1 MSVSAS
7 VLPSSL
13 AVEPGGEQSC
23 WIQIRNT
30 GEIVDEFVFEVL
42 GDARDW
48 VELDPPK
55 LSLFP
60 AAEGELKLTFRP
72 PRRSTI
78 PAGLVPFG
86 LKVTSK
92 QNPDDTFVEEGAV
105 AVAPFYDT
113 GAELTPR
120 TSHGRLLGRHEL
132 AFDNRGNTPVN
143 GQLEGFDADNALTFA
158 FTPPALAAAP
168 GSATF
173 AKVRARPRKRFLR
186 GQPKTLPFQ
195 VRVKPEAG
203 EPRVVDG
210 AVVQEALIPKWL
222 VLAVLALAA
231 LVVLWAAFLK
241 PQIQSTARDAVK
253 APLRKQQK
261 QVDKANANAA
271 AAAAAAKQASTAAA
285 SAAED
290 AKIASGAAG
299 KATSKIVKIVSRQEV
314 TNVAARG
321 TPKSL
326 RLQVECQPA
335 QTCPVSYTV
344 PKNQTFSLTDIV
356 LGNPRG
362 DTGTLTL
369 KNGDEVVLDESLQN
383 FRDLDFH
390 FIAPIVVSGGQK
402 LAVVVACANPA
413 AATTAGASGGAGTA
427 AETAT
432 ATPATGPCSAAAS
445 LAGFV
450 KTQKKPAQQQKP

>member
-48 VELDPPK
+48 AELDPPK

-72 PRRSTI
+72 PRRSTT

-92 QNPDDTFVEEGAV
+92 QNPADTLVEEGKV

-120 TSHGRLLGRHEL
+120 TSHGRLMGRHEL
-132 AFDNRGNTPVN
+132 AFDNRGNTVVN
-143 GQLEGFDADNALTFA
+143 GALEGFDPDNALTFA
-158 FTPPALAAAP
+158 FKPPGLVAAP

-195 VRVKPEAG
+195 VRVKPESG

-222 VLAVLALAA
+222 VPALLALGV
-231 LVVLWAAFLK
+231 LVVLWAALLK
-241 PQIQSTARDAVK
+241 PTIQSTARDAVK

-261 QVDKANANAA
+261 QLDKANANAA
-271 AAAAAAKQASTAAA
+271 AASAAAKQATAAAA

-290 AKIASGAAG
+290 AKIASGAAT
-299 KATSKIVKIVSRQEV
+299 KATAKIVKIVSRQEV
-314 TNVAARG
+314 TNVAAHG
-321 TPKSL
+321 TPTSV
-326 RLQVECQPA
+326 RLQSSCQPG
-335 QTCPVSYTV
+335 QTCTVSYPV
-344 PKNQTFSLTDIV
+344 RKNQTFSLTDIV
-356 LGNPRG
+356 LGNPQG
-362 DTGTLTL
+362 DTGALTL
-369 KNGDEVVLDESLQN
+369 KNGDKVVLDESLQN
-383 FRDLDFH
+383 FRDLDYH
-390 FIAPIVVSGGQK
+390 FIAPIVVVGGTK
-402 LAVVVACANPA
+402 LAVVVQCTNQPA
-413 AATTAGASGGAGTA
+413 TATTAGASAGAAPGEA
-427 AETAT
+427 AT

-450 KTQKKPAQQQKP
+450 QKHKASAQQPKP

>member
-1 MSVSAS
+1 MSVSTS
-7 VLPSSL
+7 VLPPSL

-48 VELDPPK
+48 VELEPAK

-72 PRRSTI
+72 PRRSSTH
-78 PAGLVPFG
+78 AGLVPFG
-86 LKVTSK
+86 LKITSK
-92 QNPDDTFVEEGAV
+92 QNPEDTLVREGAL
-105 AVAPFYDT
+105 AVAPFHDT

-132 AFDNRGNTPVN
+132 AFDNRGNTVVN
-143 GQLEGFDADNALTFA
+143 GALEGFDPDNALTFA
-158 FTPPALAAAP
+158 FNPPALVAP
-168 GSATF
+168 PGTATF
-173 AKVRARPRKRFLR
+173 AKVRARPRNRFLR

-195 VRVKPEAG
+195 VVVRPETG

-210 AVVQEALIPKWL
+210 TVVQEALVPKWL
-222 VLAVLALAA
+222 VLGLVALAA
-231 LVVLWAAFLK
+231 LAGLWALFLK

-261 QVDKANANAA
+261 QVEKANANAA
-271 AAAAAAKQASTAAA
+271 AAAAAAKQANDAAA

-299 KATSKIVKIVSRQEV
+299 RATAKIVKIVTRQQV

-321 TPKSL
+321 TATSL
-326 RLQVECQPA
+326 RLQVACPP
-335 QTCPVSYTV
+335 TCTVSYPV
-344 PKNQTFSLTDIV
+344 PKNKTFSLTDIV
-356 LGNPRG
+356 LGNPQG

-369 KNGDEVVLDESLQN
+369 KNGDETLLDESLQN
-383 FRDLDFH
+383 FRDLDYH
-390 FIAPIVVSGGQK
+390 FIAPIVVSGGKK
-402 LAVVVACANPA
+402 LAVVVQCTNPPA
-413 AATTAGASGGAGTA
+413 AATTAGTSAGAGTSA

-450 KTQKKPAQQQKP
+450 QTQKKPAQQPKP

>member
-23 WIQIRNT
+23 FVQVRNT
-30 GEIVDEFVFEVL
+30 GQIVDEFVFEVL
-42 GDARDW
+42 GDAREW

-72 PRRSTI
+72 PRSSSTH
-78 PAGLVPFG
+78 AGLVPFG
-86 LKVTSK
+86 LKITSK
-92 QNPDDTFVEEGAV
+92 QDPEDTFVEEGTL

-132 AFDNRGNTPVN
+132 AFDNRGNTLVN

-158 FTPPALAAAP
+158 FKPPALVAAP

-173 AKVRARPRKRFLR
+173 AKIRARPRKRFLR

-222 VLAVLALAA
+222 VLAALALAA
-231 LVVLWAAFLK
+231 LVVLWAALLK

-261 QVDKANANAA
+261 QLDKANANAA
-271 AAAAAAKQASTAAA
+271 AASAAAKQATAAAA

-290 AKIASGAAG
+290 AKIASGAAT
-299 KATSKIVKIVSRQEV
+299 KATAKIVKIVSKQEV

-321 TPKSL
+321 TPTSL
-326 RLQVECQPA
+326 RLQVA
-335 QTCPVSYTV
+335 CPPKCTVSYPV
-344 PKNQTFSLTDIV
+344 PKNQKFSLTDIV
-356 LGNPRG
+356 LGNPQG

-369 KNGDEVVLDESLQN
+369 KNGDAVLLDESLQN
-383 FRDLDFH
+383 FRDLDYH

-402 LAVVVACANPA
+402 LAVVVQCTNPTA
-413 AATTAGASGGAGTA
+413 TATTAGASTGAGTPG
-427 AETAT
+427 ETAT

-450 KTQKKPAQQQKP
+450 QTQKKPAQQSKP

>member
-13 AVEPGGEQSC
+13 AVQPGGEQSC

-30 GEIVDEFVFEVL
+30 GAIVDEFVFEIL
-42 GDARDW
+42 GEARDW
-48 VELDPPK
+48 VELEPAK

-60 AAEGELKLTFRP
+60 DAEGELKLTFRP
-72 PRRSTI
+72 PRRSSI

-86 LKVTSK
+86 LKITSR
-92 QNPDDTFVEEGAV
+92 QNPADTFIEEGAL
-105 AVAPFYDT
+105 AVAPFDDT

-132 AFDNRGNTPVN
+132 AFDNRGNTVVN
-143 GQLEGFDADNALTFA
+143 GALEGFDPDNALTFA
-158 FTPPALAAAP
+158 FKPPALVAP
-168 GSATF
+168 PGTATF

-195 VRVKPEAG
+195 VLVRPETG

-210 AVVQEALIPKWL
+210 TVVQEALIPNWL
-222 VLAVLALAA
+222 VAGVLALAA
-231 LVVLWAAFLK
+231 LAGLWALLLK

-261 QVDKANANAA
+261 QVDNANANAA
-271 AAAAAAKQASTAAA
+271 AAAAAAKQANDAAT

-290 AKIASGAAG
+290 AKIASKAAG
-299 KATSKIVKIVSRQEV
+299 KATAKVVKIVSRQEV

-321 TPKSL
+321 TATSL
-326 RLQVECQPA
+326 RLQVACPP
-335 QTCPVSYTV
+335 TCTVSYPV
-344 PKNQTFSLTDIV
+344 PANTTFSLTDIV
-356 LGNPRG
+356 LGNPQG

-369 KNGDEVVLDESLQN
+369 KNGDQTVLDESLQN
-383 FRDLDFH
+383 FRDLDYH
-390 FIAPIVVSGGQK
+390 FIAPIVVSGGKK
-402 LAVVVACANPA
+402 LAVVVQCTNPQA
-413 AATTAGASGGAGTA
+413 TATTAASSAGAGTP

-450 KTQKKPAQQQKP
+450 QKQKKPAQQPKP